1 MQEGFFLYPNI
12 ERMKEAEYSF
22 SFQVYDSLQELPNE
36 DAKLLQNAQEVT
48 AEAYA
53 PYSEFRVGAIAKLAN
68 GQLVKGSNQENASF
82 PVGQCAE
89 RVLLASVCSL
99 YPNIPIE
106 AIAISYKKE
115 NGQSDHPVAPC
126 GLCRQTLQEL
136 EERLGRPI
144 KLILGG
150 MKGKVFVIPKAGMLL
165 PLAFNKEELK

>member
-1 MQEGFFLYPNI
+1 
-12 ERMKEAEYSF
+12 MKEAEYSF
-22 SFQVYDSLQELPNE
+22 SFQVYDSLQDLPKE
-36 DAKLLQNAQEVT
+36 DARLLQNAQEVT

-106 AIAISYKKE
+106 AIAISYKNDK
-115 NGQSDHPVAPC
+115 GQSDHPVAPC
-126 GLCRQTLQEL
+126 GLCRQTFQEL
-136 EERLGRPI
+136 EERLGQPI

-165 PLAFNKEELK
+165 PLAFNRDELK